1 MANSVSKLKF
11 SESSFNFLQSSI
23 VCCTLYPHGYTAGG
37 SARHNLQCRCQ
48 HLAALKELTVSDN
61 DKPENLA
68 CDEDA
73 EKKERGPE
81 MSVLMPDIISI
92 CFTQPAT
99 VDLATAL
106 CDFMILTNS

>member
-1 MANSVSKLKF
+1 MDQDPL
-11 SESSFNFLQSSI
+11 L
-23 VCCTLYPHGYTAGG
+23 
-37 SARHNLQCRCQ
+37 R
-48 HLAALKELTVSDN
+48 VSDN
-61 DKPENLA
+61 DKSESLA

-73 EKKERGPE
+73 ERVEWGLT

-106 CDFMILTNS
+106 FGFMKLSNNCEA